1 MRNRKT
7 MLFAILI
14 CCLATGVA
22 LAQVSENYNLS
33 WNAISSGGG
42 TMSSANYA
50 MSSAVGQTIGLSDS
64 NEYQLGAGY
73 WYGAVPCDSK
83 LAFTTADAVIA
94 LEIAAGSRPFDSRM
108 DVDGDGQVTSLD
120 ALMILQAATGRI
132 DL

>member
-73 WYGAVPCDSK
+73 WYGA
-83 LAFTTADAVIA
+83 
-94 LEIAAGSRPFDSRM
+94 
-108 DVDGDGQVTSLD
+108 
-120 ALMILQAATGRI
+120 TGRSHHSTRS
-132 DL
+132 